1 MALQVHA
8 VLFHMG
14 TGDKTDLLEEHV
26 LLLVVSHICSDGW
39 SEKVCM
45 DEVAAAYNAFAES
58 GHPPVHGALP
68 DLPVGWV
75 DYCFWQRGRT
85 ASGAALEAQ
94 VRLTFAPGYLRRLPS
109 CDPAADLCS
118 NGYTPQRG

>member
-8 VLFHMG
+8 VLFHVES
-14 TGDKTDLLEEHV
+14 GDQADLLEEHV

-39 SEKVCM
+39 SEKICI
-45 DEVAAAYNAFAES
+45 DEVAAVYNAFAEN
-58 GHPPVHGALP
+58 GQPPGPEPLP

-85 ASGAALEAQ
+85 ASGAALQAQ
-94 VRLTFAPGYLRRLPS
+94 VKLTSPRH
-109 CDPAADLCS
+109 
-118 NGYTPQRG
+118 